1 MFRLVREVSVR
12 TKGLSEWVEGSM
24 LKHGGGIV
32 LLLVQDK
39 SGSSLVIQL
48 SHVLLALISIFSV
61 NQFFLE

>member
-39 SGSSLVIQL
+39 SGSSLVI
-48 SHVLLALISIFSV
+48 
-61 NQFFLE
+61 